1 MLELRFHGRG
11 GQGTVLAAK
20 ILADAVL
27 RAGRGWCMAIP
38 EFGVER
44 RGAPVLA
51 YARIADAPIR
61 LRSRIYAPDAV
72 VILDPAAVRGGAP
85 LAGLGPEGTVVVS
98 TELAP
103 EELAK
108 RWPGRRVVGV
118 PAGRIAL
125 AHRLGPAASP
135 LVNTA
140 MAGAV
145 CALFELADVES
156 VAGAV
161 RDAVPVKQEANEAA
175 AREAFAF
182 AARLR
187 EGAHASAR

>member
-51 YARIADAPIR
+51 YARISDKPIR
-61 LRSRIYAPDAV
+61 IRSRIYEPDAV
-72 VILDPAAVRGGAP
+72 IILDPAAVRGGAP
-85 LAGLGPEGTVVVS
+85 LAGLKPDGTLVVS
-98 TELAP
+98 TELPQA
-103 EELAK
+103 ELAR
-108 RWPGRRVVGV
+108 RWPGRRVVGI

-140 MAGAV
+140 MSGAV
-145 CALFELADVES
+145 CALFDLADVDS
-156 VAGAV
+156 IAQAV
-161 RDAVPVKQEANEAA
+161 REAVPVKPAENEAA
-175 AREAFAF
+175 AREAFAAALKAKEALHA
-182 AARLR
+182 AAR
-187 EGAHASAR
+187 